1 MLSSPPP
8 RLLLLVEAAGGRLRR
23 GGSEEIGGAGAGAG
37 AAAVVADHQHV
48 FIIARGIRGIRIRAD
63 HSHSLGPMMISSSSH
78 PRIPPLVVLRVCHE
92 LSFHHLPAAAAAAA
106 DHHHGQETGPGCC
119 SWHRLLA
126 TALGLRFCG
135 FGFGVF
141 FFLLL
146 SVSCFSLDLDFSIL
160 LKKV

>member
-8 RLLLLVEAAGGRLRR
+8 RLLLLLEVAGGRLRR
-23 GGSEEIGGAGAGAG
+23 GGSEEIGGAGAGA
-37 AAAVVADHQHV
+37 AAEIAGHQHV

-92 LSFHHLPAAAAAAA
+92 LSFHHLPAAAAAA
-106 DHHHGQETGPGCC
+106 DHHHGQETGLGCCC
-119 SWHRLLA
+119 SWNRLLA
-126 TALGLRFCG
+126 TALGLQFCG

-141 FFLLL
+141 FSLLL

>member
-8 RLLLLVEAAGGRLRR
+8 RLLLLLEAAGGRLRR
-23 GGSEEIGGAGAGAG
+23 GGSEEIGGAGAGA
-37 AAAVVADHQHV
+37 AAELAGHQHV

-92 LSFHHLPAAAAAAA
+92 LSFHHLPAAAA
-106 DHHHGQETGPGCC
+106 DHHHGQETGLGCCC
-119 SWHRLLA
+119 SWNRLLA
-126 TALGLRFCG
+126 TALGLQFCG

-141 FFLLL
+141 FSLLL

>member
-1 MLSSPPP
+1 M
-8 RLLLLVEAAGGRLRR
+8 RR
-23 GGSEEIGGAGAGAG
+23 GGSEEIGGAGAGA
-37 AAAVVADHQHV
+37 AAELAGHQHV

-92 LSFHHLPAAAAAAA
+92 LSFHHLPAAAA
-106 DHHHGQETGPGCC
+106 DHHHGQETGLGCCC
-119 SWHRLLA
+119 SWNRLLA
-126 TALGLRFCG
+126 TALGLQFCG

-141 FFLLL
+141 FSLLL